1 VPPPE
6 ADHVTLV
13 FEVPLTVAENCC
25 VLPVATEA
33 LLGLIDTATFALELV
48 ADEPEET
55 PQPTRSNIPTSTQRT
70 PATIRRERLF
80 LVPVL
85 SAASPPTLV
94 AIILGY
100 QDATFD
106 ALTQSIESAVQSWPI
121 DHAESG

>member
-1 VPPPE
+1 MPPPE
-6 ADHVTLV
+6 VVHVTLV
-13 FEVPLTVAENCC
+13 FEAPLTVAENCC
-25 VLPVATEA
+25 VLPVATDA
-33 LLGLIDTATFALELV
+33 LLGLIDTATFAKELV
-48 ADEPEET
+48 VDELEDT
-55 PQPTRSNIPTSTQRT
+55 PQPATSNITASTQRT

-80 LVPVL
+80 LAPVL
-85 SAASPPTLV
+85 SAASPPILV